1 MEKNEIALNVEQDLN
16 EISRLIWDY
25 VDKKYIVTL
34 KGKLDGYRS
43 ECEANLCKEAQLLQ
57 AIMPFMPEERG
68 VLQLMIDAI
77 VYNDVIEKS
86 LEEHHELQRFYRD
99 ENKKNEQIKKLV
111 YKLVMVKLIQM
122 VENVSRSA
130 EQRTND

>member
-43 ECEANLCKEAQLLQ
+43 ECEGNLCKEAQLLQ